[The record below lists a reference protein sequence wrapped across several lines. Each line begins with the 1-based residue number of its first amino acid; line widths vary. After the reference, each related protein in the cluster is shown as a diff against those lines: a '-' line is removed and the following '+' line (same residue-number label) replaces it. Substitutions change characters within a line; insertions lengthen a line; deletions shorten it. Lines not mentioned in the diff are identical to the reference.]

1 MNIIPQDAAFW
12 KVKTAPQDF
21 LKIWDSRAIEYRRYR
36 FGECTGFQLRA
47 GRQRILGRKA
57 WPPFA
62 PQSPHS
68 RHIAHIVNACE
79 RTCEH
84 LAVAMFGRK

>member
-47 GRQRILGRKA
+47 GRQ
-57 WPPFA
+57 
-62 PQSPHS
+62 
-68 RHIAHIVNACE
+68 
-79 RTCEH
+79 
-84 LAVAMFGRK
+84 